1 MVVLYEVEFEFRNR
15 VDVTIQSV
23 IFLVKCE
30 RSWVVMLVVVVSLLV
45 VAV

>member
-15 VDVTIQSV
+15 VDVPIQSV

-30 RSWVVMLVVVVSLLV
+30 RSCVVMLAVVVSLLV

>member
-1 MVVLYEVEFEFRNR
+1 MVVLYGVEFEFRNR

-23 IFLVKCE
+23 VFLVKFE
-30 RSWVVMLVVVVSLLV
+30 RNCVVMLAVVVSLLV